1 MTSVPTDPTTDQ
13 QTLLFYRKPAPLF
26 ATSHGDMA
34 LKRGMGFGFTAE
46 TNAVPV
52 MVSEFADL
60 SRFYPIVFA
69 GRTPLPCVV
78 LGLDRTN
85 LFVDADGQW
94 RERHY
99 IPAYVRRYPFVFFA
113 TEADGKFALGIDEA
127 CEQLVEADKADG
139 ADRLFI
145 DGKPSSL
152 TADALRFSST
162 MQTDQLA
169 TAAFAA
175 ALQKHDLLVP
185 RQADVAL
192 SSGRRLSVP
201 GFFCV
206 EAGRFQALPDAV
218 IVDWHRKG
226 WLALVHRHLDSLA
239 RWTELLEPQA
249 TQDRASQATAEVKN

>member
-1 MTSVPTDPTTDQ
+1 MTSSPTASTDQ
-13 QTLLFYRKPAPLF
+13 QALLFYRKPAPLF
-26 ATSHGDMA
+26 AASHGDMA
-34 LKRGMGFGFTAE
+34 LQRGRGFRFAAE

-69 GRTPLPCVV
+69 GETPLPCAVM
-78 LGLDRTN
+78 GLDRSN
-85 LFVDADGQW
+85 LFVDANGQW

-113 TEADGKFALGIDEA
+113 TEADGKFVLGIDEA
-127 CEQLVEADKADG
+127 CEQLVGADKGEG

-145 DGKPSSL
+145 DGNPSLL
-152 TADALRFSST
+152 TAEALRFASI
-162 MQTDQLA
+162 MQTDHLA
-169 TAAFAA
+169 TTAFAA

-185 RQADVAL
+185 RQADAAL

-206 EAGRFQALPDAV
+206 DDGRFQALPDTVVAE
-218 IVDWHRKG
+218 WHRKG

-239 RWTELLEPQA
+239 RWAELLEPQVS
-249 TQDRASQATAEVKN
+249 QDRSRLKTVEAKN